1 MKLSV
6 LVSNTYL
13 VFNVCSFDFTSFF
26 FVVVYSFLYGRK
38 RLIFLGCF
46 AVAGSL
52 IFSFV
57 VVLIFDVVLFVSSHD
72 VIFLKQHHKKKG
84 VWLNFFGGQTFF
96 SKYSQI
102 QLYLAKI
109 YCSCMVER
117 IASVLRDKIQQTSI
131 LNKI

>member
-1 MKLSV
+1 MCAALISQIFS
-6 LVSNTYL
+6 LL
-13 VFNVCSFDFTSFF
+13 FFT
-26 FVVVYSFLYGRK
+26 FLYGRK
-38 RLIFLGCF
+38 RLIFFRLL
-46 AVAGSL
+46 AVADSL

-84 VWLNFFGGQTFF
+84 VWLNFFGGPTFF

-117 IASVLRDKIQQTSI
+117 IASVLRDKIQ
-131 LNKI
+131 